1 MDFGT
6 GITGKAINTW
16 EFPIRDASGLVVTFE
31 KTAVRSVR
39 SLEFI
44 H

>member
-6 GITGKAINTW
+6 GMGTRPSTLGN
-16 EFPIRDASGLVVTFE
+16 FPIRDASGLVVTF
-31 KTAVRSVR
+31 AVRSVR